1 MSNFTL
7 FGMEQVAA
15 IAENSPAV
23 LEAYLAWR
31 VAWAVAEAEEA
42 EGEEV
47 EDGWDEMQAEREA
60 EDGTQGETRLA
71 GRLAQS
77 CAAHALPLLAQ
88 LLEATVAAAND
99 PTGGITMG
107 HLPAALD
114 VSRFGLAAEEA
125 RAARQEQLCSV
136 VEVVAATLTGRPRLT
151 GQLGQ
156 GGRPTVPAELA
167 SAASGAVGVA
177 PLLGLVDGLI
187 TIAEAVIVSTDKS
200 LLTLLPLTCANERA
214 PAWLCGHRMETS
226 ICINYVPLVICR
238 GARLHPHTPLRS
250 CSKPFA
256 PCVTLTVEWFQAP
269 QRAMDFH
276 RHCWKNWRRQHT
288 RRRRL
293 ERQHGLS
300 VALVWHSAALEA

>member
-1 MSNFTL
+1 MQWL
-7 FGMEQVAA
+7 VQVAA
-15 IAENSPAV
+15 ISENSPAV

-77 CAAHALPLLAQ
+77 CATHSLSLLAQ

-99 PTGGITMG
+99 PRGGIAMG

-114 VSRFGLAAEEA
+114 VSRFGLVAEEA
-125 RAARQEQLCSV
+125 KAARQEQLCSV

-167 SAASGAVGVA
+167 GVASGAVGA
-177 PLLGLVDGLI
+177 GPLLGLVDGLI
-187 TIAEAVIVSTDKS
+187 TITEAVV
-200 LLTLLPLTCANERA
+200 
-214 PAWLCGHRMETS
+214 
-226 ICINYVPLVICR
+226 V
-238 GARLHPHTPLRS
+238 RL
-250 CSKPFA
+250 
-256 PCVTLTVEWFQAP
+256 
-269 QRAMDFH
+269 
-276 RHCWKNWRRQHT
+276 
-288 RRRRL
+288 
-293 ERQHGLS
+293 
-300 VALVWHSAALEA
+300 

>member
-1 MSNFTL
+1 MQWL
-7 FGMEQVAA
+7 VQVAA
-15 IAENSPAV
+15 ISENSPAV

-77 CAAHALPLLAQ
+77 CATHSLSLLAQ

-99 PTGGITMG
+99 PRGGIAMG

-114 VSRFGLAAEEA
+114 VSRFGLVAEEA
-125 RAARQEQLCSV
+125 KAARQEQLCSV

-167 SAASGAVGVA
+167 GVASGAVGVG

-187 TIAEAVIVSTDKS
+187 TITEAVV
-200 LLTLLPLTCANERA
+200 
-214 PAWLCGHRMETS
+214 
-226 ICINYVPLVICR
+226 V
-238 GARLHPHTPLRS
+238 RL
-250 CSKPFA
+250 
-256 PCVTLTVEWFQAP
+256 
-269 QRAMDFH
+269 
-276 RHCWKNWRRQHT
+276 
-288 RRRRL
+288 
-293 ERQHGLS
+293 
-300 VALVWHSAALEA
+300 